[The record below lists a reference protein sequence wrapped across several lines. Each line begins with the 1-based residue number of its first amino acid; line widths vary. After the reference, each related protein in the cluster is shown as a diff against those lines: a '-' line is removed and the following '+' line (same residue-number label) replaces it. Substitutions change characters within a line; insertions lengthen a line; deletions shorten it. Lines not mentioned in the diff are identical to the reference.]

1 MKKNLLVVMIIMAM
15 VMAGCGK
22 DTSTSTS
29 VSNTEPSVETESIIS
44 ESPENKET
52 EEVVKNEEVPEGEI
66 DSNKDAL
73 NLKEYENVFEDR
85 DIDESGDIA
94 IFLSNFKAAEVNT
107 YYLTDSV
114 DLYIDNGK
122 CIGYTKPE
130 VEISV
135 ISEDDEWYLINV
147 DGNDR
152 YAKIAD
158 VKAVGFPGTEKDY
171 VNSQQE
177 SSEEIESAEVAVQAA
192 ETSQSASNNVESAV
206 SETPKQE
213 AIPET
218 PAVAESD
225 KYTPEEAIAVYRSL
239 MEAGGI
245 TWDPSLKG
253 VTSWGTGWIYL
264 EKGQPEWCASTDL
277 ESFAMGDSAGRS
289 WTKYYL
295 EVTGSDDECVYITAW
310 HSN

>member
-1 MKKNLLVVMIIMAM
+1 MKKNSLVIIIIMAM
-15 VMAGCGK
+15 VMVGCGK
-22 DTSTSTS
+22 NSSTTI
-29 VSNTEPSVETESIIS
+29 SNTESSVETENIIS
-44 ESPENKET
+44 GSLENTKT
-52 EEVVKNEEVPEGEI
+52 EEVIEREDTPEGEI
-66 DSNKDAL
+66 NSEKDAL

-152 YAKIAD
+152 YAKIDD
-158 VKAVGFPGTEKDY
+158 VESVGFPGSKKDY
-171 VNSQQE
+171 LNSQQE
-177 SSEEIESAEVAVQAA
+177 NSGEIESAEVAVQAV
-192 ETSQSASNNVESAV
+192 ETSQSASNNADLAV
-206 SETPKQE
+206 SETSKQE
-213 AIPET
+213 AVPET

-239 MEAGGI
+239 MEAGGMI
-245 TWDPSLKG
+245 WDPSLKNG
-253 VTSWGTGWIYL
+253 GSWGTGWIYL
-264 EKGQPEWCASTDL
+264 DKGQPEWCASANL
-277 ESFAMGDSAGRS
+277 ESAAMGDSVGNP
-289 WTKYYL
+289 WTHFYL
-295 EVTGSDDECVYITAW
+295 EVTGSDENAVYITEWAD
-310 HSN
+310 